1 MNFFKLGAKSVAD
14 ASKSVEPEG
23 AKGGIFDVFH
33 SPPTIWPSFLVGQRG
48 SPVRVAMVDADLHF
62 LNVLQQDLSQDER
75 IQVVG
80 KAQGLKD
87 GKRLCRS
94 LEFDVLLLD
103 VNLADGSGFQLL
115 SYLQLHRPT
124 SQSIVITA
132 MDEDENVIKALEMGA
147 AGYLVKHS
155 WFGNAAQAILQ
166 VANGGAAIAPHVA
179 KRLIRNFDAR
189 ISSLRG
195 HLGERPKLSERLS
208 DREKDILRMVAAGY
222 TSAEIG
228 KRLEISGLTV
238 NTHVKNIYRKLQV
251 RSRAQ
256 AVNHASIFGML

>member
-1 MNFFKLGAKSVAD
+1 MKFLNLGAEPVAV
-14 ASKSVEPEG
+14 AGKGVEPRGEKDEG
-23 AKGGIFDVFH
+23 FDVFH
-33 SPPTIWPSFLVGQRG
+33 SPPTIWPAFLVGQRG
-48 SPVRVAMVDADLHF
+48 SPVRTALVDADLHF
-62 LNVLQQDLSQDER
+62 LNVLQRELSQDER
-75 IQVVG
+75 IQIVG
-80 KAQGLKD
+80 QAQGVKD

-103 VNLADGSGFQLL
+103 VNLAGGSGFQLL
-115 SYLQLHRPT
+115 SYMQLHRPT

-132 MDEDENVIKALEMGA
+132 MDEDENVIKALELGA
-147 AGYLVKHS
+147 SGYLVKHS

-166 VANGGAAIAPHVA
+166 VANGGAAIAPHVV
-179 KRLIRNFDAR
+179 KRLIHNFDAQ
-189 ISSLRG
+189 ISALRG
-195 HLGERPKLSERLS
+195 HLGGRPKISERLS
-208 DREKDILRMVAAGY
+208 EREKDILRMVASGY

-238 NTHVKNIYRKLQV
+238 NTHVRNIHRKFQV